1 MKYRIFIS
9 FREGILDPESEAI
22 KKTIKNVGFKDIL
35 KISRGK
41 YFDIEFKNSK
51 KEEINVIE
59 DISREV
65 LSNPII
71 ENFKIKKIK
80 N

>member
-22 KKTIKNVGFKDIL
+22 KKTIKNVGFKNIL

-41 YFDIEFKNSK
+41 YFDIEFRNSK
-51 KEEINVIE
+51 KEEINVIK
-59 DISREV
+59 DISRDV

-80 N
+80 

>member
-22 KKTIKNVGFKDIL
+22 KKTIKNAGFKNIL

-80 N
+80 